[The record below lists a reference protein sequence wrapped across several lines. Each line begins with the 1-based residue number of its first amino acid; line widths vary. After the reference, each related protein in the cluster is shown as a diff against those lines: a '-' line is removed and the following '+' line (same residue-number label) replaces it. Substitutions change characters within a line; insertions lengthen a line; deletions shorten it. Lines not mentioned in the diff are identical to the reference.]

1 MSSSERSIRR
11 VAANTVV
18 LPNGMS
24 YKNHVVELFGGRLV
38 NHYPLQGEIA
48 MTEWL
53 GGRIEI
59 EKEGRKAFHII
70 TLADGTLHRQQ
81 L

>member
-1 MSSSERSIRR
+1 M
-11 VAANTVV
+11 AANTVV

-59 EKEGRKAFHII
+59 EIEIEKEGRKAFHII